1 MSVIDLNAERE
12 ARAPLQ
18 SEIHAATIAT
28 LDRQIALLVQNDDP
42 ESALLLAKLSNQKA
56 SVVRKLIQAQQAEAK
71 AAAKAAQQSIP
82 DHVLDDEVKS
92 QIRAW
97 LKDNDYYYT
106 HTDAT
111 YWLYTPGNRQP
122 WSAHSRSSMV
132 NHDPRLESR
141 SPYFDCFTEVL
152 QEDGR
157 WFRDHATTFAKV
169 PSHTLNKL
177 RWSFLQ
183 PINEEHHWVF
193 DALMHSLAGGKTENI
208 EHLEKILAA
217 KWSHPENYLLPTI
230 VISDEGGTGKSL
242 FAEKV
247 LPTIFGKDMVAP
259 NVSMEEITGQFN
271 SHLQGKA
278 VWFVNENR
286 ADQNDQDAIKRVL
299 GSPTLRSERKGK
311 DATLTD
317 NTALMF
323 VAGNF
328 TLGAIKLSGTE
339 VDRRFSILKNS
350 NPLKVYTSEILTILQ
365 GEPVSQAE
373 AHTWMETTGQ
383 HILCDPAEVAKWL
396 NSILTKHGRISS
408 VLALHGEDYQSMLD
422 GQIST
427 HDQVFRAFF
436 NSEAWT
442 IKQGYFKSKTMFD
455 FYLDYAKRSG
465 FRPMSNQRFYAEC
478 EAYAKRKGIAY
489 ERVAKPVKWDVGY
502 KDFNGVTG
510 ITTASIWFNPNIKKI
525 KPSVFLSN
533 DDEFFSKD
541 EHNRVTWKVEID

>member
-1 MSVIDLNAERE
+1 MSVIDLEAERE

-18 SEIHAATIAT
+18 SEVLQKSIAV
-28 LDRQIALLVQNDDP
+28 LDRQIALLVQNDDA
-42 ESALLLAKLSNQKA
+42 ESALMLAKLSKEKA
-56 SVVRKLIQAQQAEAK
+56 TVVRKLVSAQQAEAK

-82 DHVLDDEVKS
+82 DHVLDDEVKG
-92 QIRAW
+92 QIREW
-97 LKDNDYYYT
+97 LKSNDYYYT
-106 HTDAT
+106 HQDGS
-111 YWLYTPGNRQP
+111 YWLYTPGARQP
-122 WSAHSRSSMV
+122 WTAHARSSLV

-152 QEDGR
+152 QEDGK
-157 WFRDHATTFAKV
+157 WFRDHTRTFAKV
-169 PSHTLNKL
+169 GPNTLNML

-183 PINEEHHWVF
+183 PVADEHHWVF
-193 DALMHSLAGGKTENI
+193 DALLHSLAGGKVENI
-208 EHLEKILAA
+208 EHLERVIAA

-247 LPTIFGKDMVAP
+247 LPAIFGKDMVAP
-259 NVSMEEITGQFN
+259 NVSMDEITGQFN
-271 SHLQGKA
+271 GHLQGKA

-317 NTALMF
+317 NTALMI

-328 TLGAIKLSGTE
+328 TLGAIKLAGTE
-339 VDRRFSILKNS
+339 VDRRFSILKNN
-350 NPLKVYTSEILTILQ
+350 NPLKVYTSELLSVLEERVVT
-365 GEPVSQAE
+365 QAE

-383 HILCDPAEVAKWL
+383 HILSDTAEVAKWL
-396 NSILTKHGRISS
+396 NSILTKHGKLSS
-408 VLALHGEDYQSMLD
+408 VIALHGEDYATMLD

-436 NSEAWT
+436 NSDAWLKT
-442 IKQGYFKSKTMFD
+442 DGFFKAKTMFD
-455 FYLDYAKRSG
+455 FYLDYAKRAG

-478 EAYAKRKGIAY
+478 EAYAKRKGISYQRIA
-489 ERVAKPVKWDVGY
+489 ASKWD
-502 KDFNGVTG
+502 TG
-510 ITTASIWFNPNIKKI
+510 IMGLSNITTASIWWNPKFGM
-525 KPSVFLSN
+525 KPNTLMSN
-533 DDEFFSKD
+533 DDEFFSTD
-541 EHNRVTWKVEID
+541 ENKRVTWKVEID